1 MVHPAGRVG
10 EFGTLLVARFL
21 KQFGLAITLVL
32 LAVLPVAAE
41 QQTAH
46 LTPQLLSAYAKTKFT
61 PTAEK
66 LKTAAEEKDCLTKA
80 IYHEARGEPE
90 AGQWAV
96 AQVILNRVKHH
107 KYPDTVCGV
116 VYQNAHKA
124 NRCQFSFA
132 CDGKSDA
139 GGNGNRIV
147 RVSWVKAGLIANHA
161 YKQFQQQKSVD
172 LLPDMT
178 LFYHAKR
185 VSPSWASAYQPVK
198 QIGAHIFYTPL

>member
-1 MVHPAGRVG
+1 MAK
-10 EFGTLLVARFL
+10 LL
-21 KQFGLAITLVL
+21 KQFGLA
-32 LAVLPVAAE
+32 AALMLMAALQASAQE
-41 QQTAH
+41 ATTH
-46 LTPQLLSAYAKTKFT
+46 LTPQLLASYAKSQFT

-66 LKTAAEEKDCLTKA
+66 IKQADAEKDCLTKA

-96 AQVILNRVKHH
+96 AQVIINRVKHH
-107 KYPDTVCGV
+107 KYPNTVCGV

-132 CDGKSDA
+132 CDGKSDN

-147 RVSWVKAGLIANHA
+147 RVSWVKAGLIANHVF
-161 YKQFQQQKSVD
+161 KQYQNEKSVE
-172 LLPDMT
+172 LLPDTT

-198 QIGAHIFYTPL
+198 TIGAHIFYTPL

>member
-1 MVHPAGRVG
+1 MVQR
-10 EFGTLLVARFL
+10 LQ
-21 KQFGLAITLVL
+21 QFGLAAALLL
-32 LAVLPVAAE
+32 LAALQASAQE
-41 QQTAH
+41 ATTH
-46 LTPQLLSAYAKTKFT
+46 LTPQLLKNYAQSKFT

-66 LKTAAEEKDCLTKA
+66 VEFANSEKDCLTKA

-96 AQVILNRVKHH
+96 AQVIINRVKHH
-107 KYPDTVCGV
+107 KYPNSVCDV

-147 RVSWVKAGLIANHA
+147 RVSWVKAGLIANHVF
-161 YKQFQQQKSVD
+161 KQYQLEKSVD
-172 LLPDMT
+172 LLPDTT
-178 LFYHAKR
+178 LFYHATR
-185 VSPSWASAYQPVK
+185 VQPTWASAYQPVK
-198 QIGAHIFYTPL
+198 KIGAHIFYTPL

>member
-1 MVHPAGRVG
+1 MLHPAGRVG
-10 EFGTLLVARFL
+10 EFGTLLVAKYI
-21 KQFGLAITLVL
+21 KQFGLACALVL
-32 LAVLPVAAE
+32 LAALPAAA
-41 QQTAH
+41 QQATQP
-46 LTPQLLSAYAKTKFT
+46 LTPQLLEAYAKTKFT
-61 PTAEK
+61 PTAAK
-66 LKTAAEEKDCLTKA
+66 LKIAMEEKDCLTKA
-80 IYHEARGEPE
+80 VYHEARGEPE

-96 AQVILNRVKHH
+96 AQVILNRVNHH
-107 KYPDTVCGV
+107 KYPDTICGV

-132 CDGKSDA
+132 CDGKSDL

-161 YKQFQQQKSVD
+161 FKEFQQERSMQH
-172 LLPDMT
+172 LPDTT

-185 VSPSWASAYQPVK
+185 VQPKWASAYQQVK

>member
-1 MVHPAGRVG
+1 VVR
-10 EFGTLLVARFL
+10 LI
-21 KQFGLAITLVL
+21 KQFGLACALVL
-32 LAVLPVAAE
+32 LAALPAAAQ
-41 QQTAH
+41 QQTTH
-46 LTPQLLSAYAKTKFT
+46 LTPQLLSDYAKTKFT

-66 LKTAAEEKDCLTKA
+66 LKVAQSEKDCLTKA
-80 IYHEARGEPE
+80 VYHEARGEPE

-107 KYPDTVCGV
+107 KYPNSVCGV

-132 CDGKSDA
+132 CDGKSDN
-139 GGNGNRIV
+139 GGQGNRIV

-161 YKQFQQQKSVD
+161 FGQFQQQKSVD
-172 LLPDMT
+172 LLPDTT

-185 VSPSWASAYQPVK
+185 VQPKWASAYQPVK